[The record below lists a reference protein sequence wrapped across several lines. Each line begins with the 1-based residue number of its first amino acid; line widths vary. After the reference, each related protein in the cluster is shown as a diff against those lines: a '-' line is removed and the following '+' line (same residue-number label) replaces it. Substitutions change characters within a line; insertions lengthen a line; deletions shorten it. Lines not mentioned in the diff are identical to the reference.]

1 MSKAVNL
8 AKLTFAFVVI
18 AGGFSIILGSLMG
31 GGLSSSYD
39 RVKGHN
45 NDPRSIFV
53 QAILLETNGAP
64 AESITLPNPGQQLNN
79 TAFATLLDT
88 ANELRDSEN
97 ARVKTPSMLIQHRE
111 TGSINITLGNRT
123 FDATI
128 SPSVIDTKQGPV
140 LRAAIQIQRIDTD
153 SFAEEHELTF
163 TTAFTSAP
171 GSAVVLD
178 LADLGLQGTRSV
190 LALHTTLIDP
200 TPVDD

>member
-53 QAILLETNGAP
+53 QAILVETDGMPADALALPKPGA
-64 AESITLPNPGQQLNN
+64 QLSNS
-79 TAFATLLDT
+79 AFAGFLED
-88 ANELRDSEN
+88 ANELRATES
-97 ARVKTPSMLIQHRE
+97 ARIKTPSMLIQHGE
-111 TGSINITLGNRT
+111 TGSINVTFGDHS
-123 FDATI
+123 FDATV
-128 SPSVIDTKQGPV
+128 SPSVIDTKHGSV
-140 LRAAIQIQRIDTD
+140 LRVAIQIQRIDSD
-153 SFAEEHELTF
+153 SAATQQELTF

-178 LADLGLQGTRSV
+178 LADLGLPNTRSV

-200 TPVDD
+200 TPTE

>member
-1 MSKAVNL
+1 MSKAINL
-8 AKLTFAFVVI
+8 AKLTFAFVII

-53 QAILLETNGAP
+53 QAVLVETDGVP
-64 AESITLPNPGQQLNN
+64 AQALKLPNPGAQMNN
-79 TAFATLLDT
+79 AAFNNFLENSD
-88 ANELRDSEN
+88 ELRETGN
-97 ARVKTPSMLIQHRE
+97 ARIKSPSMLIQHRE
-111 TGSINITLGNRT
+111 TGSLNITLGDRI
-123 FDATI
+123 FDTTI
-128 SPSVIDTKQGPV
+128 SPSIIDTKHGPV
-140 LRAAIQIQRIDTD
+140 LRVAIQIQRIDTD
-153 SFAEEHELTF
+153 SAATPQDLTF

-178 LADLGLQGTRSV
+178 LADLGLPNTRSM

-200 TPVDD
+200 TPVD